1 MQTRWAAI
9 ALCLLTL
16 TGCDSKSGP
25 ATTRPVEKVTIAV
38 IPKGTSHVFWQSVH
52 AGANRAARELN
63 IADPVWIGPTQESDR
78 GQQIQI
84 VDDMLARRDVAAMVL
99 APLDQDALRP
109 SVEQVFARMPIVIFD
124 SAIKGTQD
132 YTAFVATDNYR
143 GGYMAGEHLLK
154 LLGSEAKGSVALVRV
169 AAGSASTTEREQGFL
184 DAIGLNRG
192 ITVIDA
198 GYSDSDREKAR
209 VKAAD
214 LLVGPK
220 GKGLLGMFG
229 PNESSAMGILMALR
243 ERKLEGK
250 VRLVCFDTSSELA
263 AALDEGTVDALVLQ
277 NPVQMG
283 YRSVMAAYAAI
294 KKKPVEKD
302 QKIEPTL
309 ITPQNK
315 NQPAMQELLRP
326 RLEADLA
333 PRK

>member
-9 ALCLLTL
+9 ALCLLTV

-25 ATTRPVEKVTIAV
+25 ATTRPVEKITIAV

-209 VKAAD
+209 IKAAD

-220 GKGLLGMFG
+220 GKGLWAC
-229 PNESSAMGILMALR
+229 SAP
-243 ERKLEGK
+243 
-250 VRLVCFDTSSELA
+250 T
-263 AALDEGTVDALVLQ
+263 
-277 NPVQMG
+277 NP
-283 YRSVMAAYAAI
+283 
-294 KKKPVEKD
+294 
-302 QKIEPTL
+302 
-309 ITPQNK
+309 
-315 NQPAMQELLRP
+315 
-326 RLEADLA
+326 A
-333 PRK
+333 PWAS